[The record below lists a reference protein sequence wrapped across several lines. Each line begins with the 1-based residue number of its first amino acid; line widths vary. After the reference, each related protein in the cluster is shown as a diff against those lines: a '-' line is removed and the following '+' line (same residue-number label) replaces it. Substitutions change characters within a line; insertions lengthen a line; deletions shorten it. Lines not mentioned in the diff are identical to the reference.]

1 MRSSVTMQEFTQM
14 PPVGLQLHTPQQTP
28 CSRLSSPNIV
38 QAQYYIAQQ
47 RMANQQNNQQSHG
60 LSNSQPLSESASS
73 LSSLQSEQ
81 MPHTW
86 FIGSQNQMLH
96 KNFASMR
103 ATLPN
108 GQFAPLVAAQQVTP
122 TQNHYYYPQ
131 TLNSNTVSHQQ
142 NCNVKA
148 SHNVSNTPS
157 DSWFP
162 SGSAINHQSVL
173 PQYQCLGGHH
183 NRMQIAH
190 QPAGQQQV
198 TDLPVQMSHPQQKV
212 HNNQGWL
219 REEKGRDG
227 CVHHFPAAS
236 QNLTNSS
243 QPSNYTHQ
251 TGQSHLS
258 YNSNQV
264 QHSSQIQ
271 HQSLPHRLENKPVSY
286 SNLKHSKKKHQSLMP
301 KPPPPSS
308 YTSQH
313 FVIRRQPNQNTIPS
327 LFQDSVQPQG
337 SLQQCNTI
345 PVSGHHN
352 KAYHPSVPAI
362 QENTQ
367 PQDLQSNNLITGL
380 PGSSQITIPPSTPTH
395 DPPPATSTELP
406 FDITRVTLMDLLLYN
421 AQDCAQRHDTS
432 PLSCAKTSFTTKGQ
446 TPSHTITKAIYSQ
459 TPESAPYCSAPAT
472 LSSKELHRIGEYQP
486 PVQRPTIL
494 KENKHVLGNQL
505 KSADDQAFDRIQRR
519 KLQTNL
525 DTKKK
530 YGHQS
535 NNRHEDVQYSEGGAE
550 SLELIKAHKKV
561 LQHAPNVVAVVPPI
575 TQHVPS
581 PEQNDHVTTSSDD
594 GVPFKI
600 STIRTLDMES
610 KGVDQ
615 KSNLP
620 KETIEELLQVS
631 SVPHPEKQERNNH
644 EDVRSTVDNLI
655 PDTQNAD
662 VIQSKTDST
671 TSQSPVMT
679 SKSPEDHSKVRTEK
693 SNDNKFDLSMVQVHH
708 FTPKNLTDYIMI
720 LESKREERQKEP
732 LADVENC
739 LLNLFW
745 DGNKENLFKEV
756 QLFIAEIS
764 VLISTVTVHEMQT
777 VVFQYIKH
785 KDLKEL
791 AHGYHIKKNDTNL
804 PTEKFKSS
812 WLNVDEQPADI
823 ESVLAEPAFNFTL
836 TDNALQRGFDA
847 LNIYSDSDPPTKVIP
862 ETTDCQEDKM
872 LNIEPVSSQ
881 VCESKSVDDNSVPQE
896 ASKQQEQENIKE
908 HEQQDISLNPEESV
922 NSNEMT
928 ERESETECAQVCR
941 DASQDITTSPEI
953 LDDGDISDDPDSS
966 SDSQLLNISL
976 LTADDAKAIFKEYAG
991 CDFQKEPS
999 QLCQD
1004 EAKVSDNKS
1013 NRFCNSAS
1021 RIKFTC
1027 PHMTN
1032 IECDGEHFCPKCWE
1046 ETPLLDL
1053 DLEEGLFSPNRVS
1066 PDMVTPPEQGQH
1078 NQSILQSGKPD
1089 LNCTVLTESST
1100 IVDSPNP
1107 NIDGFEVTTLDLDH
1121 SPGDAVDNC
1130 TSLSGTEPHIPM
1142 CTQSISFT
1150 MPIEEQVCET
1160 NLSVVPELLKSLSY
1174 TPNSKLASEQTKA
1187 PRDEVS
1193 PPARP
1198 PFKKLKRTKS
1208 TEIPAENDSFTTD
1221 VMTKTATSTKLP
1233 PNDLRVTA
1241 AEGKQKC
1248 KDKRKERGEERKL
1261 SIPALD
1267 RCLPSGKPEPNVNM
1281 CSVSSSDSSNPLT
1294 SKVNMRPDPNPGDSV
1309 LSFSSP
1315 SKKSPD
1321 KETHRRVCYGSAKVT
1336 MPFEK
1341 QACKADSLLGA
1352 NLPEARSHTRN
1363 PEKRKPVIQSQ
1374 TLREKNSLPRY
1385 PPCKKVKMTKTTFMP
1400 ANDDL
1405 FTPDIVV
1412 KKASYPKPHPSDFRV
1427 TLTKGGK
1434 HRKDEWKEMVKD
1446 RKSSIHLKNR
1456 PNEQTKT
1463 EAHGKWEKPPVKSQ
1477 VPNVP
1482 RQPERPAVASNFD
1495 TNKEKKLSRT
1505 KRTGSNKGMKKV
1517 RFELYGFRNSHFQY
1531 HRAPACITFIN
1542 GPETKSSYTDKPTAK
1557 QKVYS
1562 QWSSTFVATKKKTF
1576 LHK

>member
-14 PPVGLQLHTPQQTP
+14 PPIGPQLHTQQQTP
-28 CSRLSSPNIV
+28 HSRLSSPNIV
-38 QAQYYIAQQ
+38 QAQYYIVQQ

-60 LSNSQPLSESASS
+60 LWDSQPLSESASS
-73 LSSLQSEQ
+73 LSNSQSGQ

-96 KNFASMR
+96 KNLASMR

-108 GQFAPLVAAQQVTP
+108 RQFAPLVAAQQVTP
-122 TQNHYYYPQ
+122 TQNHYYYPR
-131 TLNSNTVSHQQ
+131 TLNSNTVSQQQ
-142 NCNVKA
+142 NCNMKA
-148 SHNVSNTPS
+148 CNTPS

-162 SGSAINHQSVL
+162 SGSAIKHQSVL
-173 PQYQCLGGHH
+173 PQYRCLGGHH
-183 NRMQIAH
+183 NRIQIAH
-190 QPAGQQQV
+190 QPAGQPQV
-198 TDLPVQMSHPQQKV
+198 TDLPVQMSHPEQKV

-227 CVHHFPAAS
+227 CVHHFPATS
-236 QNLTNSS
+236 QSLTNSS
-243 QPSNYTHQ
+243 QPSNYAHQ

-271 HQSLPHRLENKPVSY
+271 HQSLPHRPENKPVSY
-286 SNLKHSKKKHQSLMP
+286 SNLKHSKKKHQSLKP
-301 KPPPPSS
+301 KPPSPPS

-313 FVIRRQPNQNTIPS
+313 FVIRRQPNQNTIKS
-327 LFQDSVQPQG
+327 LFEDSVLPQG

-345 PVSGHHN
+345 PVSGHQN
-352 KAYHPSVPAI
+352 KAYHHSVPAI
-362 QENTQ
+362 QQNTQ

-395 DPPPATSTELP
+395 DPPPATSTEFA
-406 FDITRVTLMDLLLYN
+406 FDFTRVTLMDLLLGN
-421 AQDCAQRHDTS
+421 TQDRAQRHDTS
-432 PLSCAKTSFTTKGQ
+432 PISCAKTSFTTKGQ
-446 TPSHTITKAIYSQ
+446 TPSHTITKANYSE
-459 TPESAPYCSAPAT
+459 TPESASYCSAPAT
-472 LSSKELHRIGEYQP
+472 LSSKELHRISEYQP

-505 KSADDQAFDRIQRR
+505 KSAEDQAFDGIQRR
-519 KLQTNL
+519 ILQTKL
-525 DTKKK
+525 STEKK

-550 SLELIKAHKKV
+550 SLELVKAHQKV
-561 LQHAPNVVAVVPPI
+561 LQHAPKVVAEVPPI
-575 TQHVPS
+575 TQNVPS

-594 GVPFKI
+594 SLPFKI
-600 STIRTLDMES
+600 STIWTLDMES

-615 KSNLP
+615 TSNLL

-631 SVPHPEKQERNNH
+631 SVPHPEKQESNNH
-644 EDVRSTVDNLI
+644 EDVSSTVDNLI
-655 PDTQNAD
+655 PDIQNAD

-671 TSQSPVMT
+671 TSPNPVMT
-679 SKSPEDHSKVRTEK
+679 SKIPEDHNKVRTEQ
-693 SNDNKFDLSMVQVHH
+693 SNDNKFDLSMVQVHN
-708 FTPKNLTDYIMI
+708 FTLKKLIDYIMI
-720 LESKREERQKEP
+720 IESKRKERLKEP
-732 LADVENC
+732 LADVENR
-739 LLNLFW
+739 LLDLFW
-745 DGNKENLFKEV
+745 DGNKENLLKEV
-756 QLFIAEIS
+756 QPIIADIS
-764 VLISTVTVHEMQT
+764 VLSSIVTVQEMQT
-777 VVFQYIKH
+777 VNFQYVKH
-785 KDLKEL
+785 KDLKKL
-791 AHGYHIKKNDTNL
+791 AHGYHIKNNYTNP

-812 WLNVDEQPADI
+812 WLNVGEQPTDI
-823 ESVLAEPAFNFTL
+823 ESVLAEPVLDFTL
-836 TDNALQRGFDA
+836 TDYALQGGFDA

-872 LNIEPVSSQ
+872 LSKEPVSSQ
-881 VCESKSVDDNSVPQE
+881 VCESKSVDDISVPQE
-896 ASKQQEQENIKE
+896 ASKQQEEENIKE
-908 HEQQDISLNPEESV
+908 HEHQDIWLNPEESV

-928 ERESETECAQVCR
+928 ECESETEICR
-941 DASQDITTSPEI
+941 DASQDITTSSEI
-953 LDDGDISDDPDSS
+953 LDERDISDDPDSS
-966 SDSQLLNISL
+966 SDSTSSMLLNISL
-976 LTADDAKAIFKEYAG
+976 LTADDAKAIFKEYPG

-1004 EAKVSDNKS
+1004 ETKLSVNKS
-1013 NRFCNSAS
+1013 NRICNSAS

-1053 DLEEGLFSPNRVS
+1053 DLEEALFSPNRVS

-1078 NQSILQSGKPD
+1078 NQSILKSSKPD
-1089 LNCTVLTESST
+1089 LNCTVLSESST

-1107 NIDGFEVTTLDLDH
+1107 NIDGFEVTTLELDH
-1121 SPGDAVDNC
+1121 SPGDAVDSC
-1130 TSLSGTEPHIPM
+1130 TSLSGTELRTPM

-1160 NLSVVPELLKSLSY
+1160 NLSVVPELLMSLSC
-1174 TPNSKLASEQTKA
+1174 TSNSKLASEQTKA

-1193 PPARP
+1193 PLAGP
-1198 PFKKLKRTKS
+1198 PCKKLKGTKS
-1208 TEIPAENDSFTTD
+1208 TEIPAEDDSFTTGI
-1221 VMTKTATSTKLP
+1221 MTKTATYTKLP
-1233 PNDLRVTA
+1233 PNDLRVAA
-1241 AEGKQKC
+1241 AEGKKKC

-1267 RCLPSGKPEPNVNM
+1267 WCLPSGKPNPNVNM
-1281 CSVSSSDSSNPLT
+1281 CSVSSSDPSNPLT
-1294 SKVNMRPDPNPGDSV
+1294 SKVNMSITEPDPNPGNSV
-1309 LSFSSP
+1309 LSFSSL
-1315 SKKSPD
+1315 SKKSQN
-1321 KETHRRVCYGSAKVT
+1321 KETRRVCYGS
-1336 MPFEK
+1336 EK
-1341 QACKADSLLGA
+1341 QVCEADGLSGA
-1352 NLPEARSHTRN
+1352 DLPEARSLTRN

-1374 TLREKNSLPRY
+1374 TLREKNSPPTY
-1385 PPCKKVKMTKTTFMP
+1385 PPCKTVKITKTAFMP

-1405 FTPDIVV
+1405 FAPDIVV
-1412 KKASYPKPHPSDFRV
+1412 KKVSYQKPHPSDFRV

-1434 HRKDEWKEMVKD
+1434 HGKDEWKEMVKD

-1456 PNEQTKT
+1456 PNQQTKT

-1482 RQPERPAVASNFD
+1482 RQPERPAVTSSFD
-1495 TNKEKKLSRT
+1495 TNKEKKRSRT
-1505 KRTGSNKGMKKV
+1505 KRTGLNKGMKKV

-1542 GPETKSSYTDKPTAK
+1542 GPETKSSYTDNPTAK

-1576 LHK
+1576 